1 MPENQKL
8 TGNQELSRIGSEEY
22 FNGYSRFSV
31 SEIQNLNAVFIQY
44 IELTRFNYQS
54 GAPQSTRIPHRRFKN
69 KCSTLLHLAHS
80 FGRIIN
86 TEFSGKYQYFPS
98 ITHEQTLY
106 LKCIVGTIPIRLHLQ
121 CESGSI
127 IKCIYDVTSRKK
139 EPSWIRAK
147 SAISV

>member
-1 MPENQKL
+1 MPENQSRSESHDSLRLGTKNAL
-8 TGNQELSRIGSEEY
+8 TDKDVYRHRKFEEP
-22 FNGYSRFSV
+22 RD
-31 SEIQNLNAVFIQY
+31 LN
-44 IELTRFNYQS
+44 EESDSTHRFNFES

-86 TEFSGKYQYFPS
+86 TEFSGKYQYFPN
-98 ITHEQTLY
+98 IAHEQTLH
-106 LKCIVGTIPIRLHLQ
+106 LKCIVTTIPLRLHLR